1 MAEKYVQA
9 QSINNKRML
18 QETDPEIREERLN
31 ELAETAKDE
40 AANRAYLLR
49 SSLVSMVEEAESIE

>member
-1 MAEKYVQA
+1 
-9 QSINNKRML
+9 ML
-18 QETDPEIREERLN
+18 QETDPEIREKRLN

-49 SSLVSMVEEAESIE
+49 SSLMSMVEEADSIE